1 MQRGRG
7 RGREER
13 LKTKNRLE
21 EKWAKM
27 RWLVNYI
34 DENQEQWKIDKEIRQ
49 NEKSGEIT
57 DQGEKTTTPPQCTE
71 VSEKTKWE
79 EWREKARR
87 KYRKK
92 EEKKEEALGETDPNN
107 VQNTSVAKLSE
118 NKTTETENE
127 LDTELNMTTTA
138 TVETELT
145 RLDDRE
151 QDQINIKEFRAK
163 VDEMV
168 LSLEI
173 QPSRILQ
180 QRMMRFDLKLEEAV
194 GRMANLG
201 CIEECE
207 EHEEWPVNLSV
218 AENSREIMAPVTVII
233 VNQNENKNVTRSYDV
248 NREKYVRL
256 GLADTVMELSVAED
270 SQDSLA
276 PVTRR
281 FCDSLKVLAPMNM
294 KMCGEWPETVIRLS
308 LADDVKKLSD
318 STESKLYGEWM
329 RTKPGLVLAPE
340 HMTAPIN
347 EYQGMSVELSF
358 ADNVNVGGVNGN
370 G

>member
-1 MQRGRG
+1 
-7 RGREER
+7 
-13 LKTKNRLE
+13 
-21 EKWAKM
+21 M

-34 DENQEQWKIDKEIRQ
+34 DENQEPWKIDKEIRQ
-49 NEKSGEIT
+49 KEKSGEIT
-57 DQGEKTTTPPQCTE
+57 DQEEKTTTPPQCTE

-92 EEKKEEALGETDPNN
+92 EERKEEALGETDPNI

-118 NKTTETENE
+118 NKTTETDNE

-194 GRMANLG
+194 
-201 CIEECE
+201 
-207 EHEEWPVNLSV
+207 EEWQIWDVL
-218 AENSREIMAPVTVII
+218 R
-233 VNQNENKNVTRSYDV
+233 NVKSM
-248 NREKYVRL
+248 KS
-256 GLADTVMELSVAED
+256 GL
-270 SQDSLA
+270 
-276 PVTRR
+276 
-281 FCDSLKVLAPMNM
+281 
-294 KMCGEWPETVIRLS
+294 
-308 LADDVKKLSD
+308 
-318 STESKLYGEWM
+318 
-329 RTKPGLVLAPE
+329 
-340 HMTAPIN
+340 
-347 EYQGMSVELSF
+347 
-358 ADNVNVGGVNGN
+358 
-370 G
+370 